1 MAPPSESESPPKN
14 TVQVKEMRQR
24 KIDEHI
30 AAIEFEEAAAKAEK
44 KAFDEFKKEQVKI
57 IKEQKQRLLP
67 PPPPQV
73 SQSEP
78 VG

>member
-1 MAPPSESESPPKN
+1 MAAPSESESLPKN

-24 KIDEHI
+24 KIEEHI
-30 AAIEFEEAAAKAEK
+30 AAIEFEEAAAEAEK
-44 KAFDEFKKEQVKI
+44 KALEEQVKI
-57 IKEQKQRLLP
+57 IREQKQRLLP